1 MAVLNPSLHQHLQ
14 ADLQERLGP
23 DAAVVCTGV
32 DGDPETLWSE
42 ERAVIAR
49 AVPKRQREF
58 AAGRSAARSAMQRLN
73 WRATSIPSHADR
85 SPCWPEGLVG
95 SIAHTADTCIAV
107 VGRRN
112 PWVSIGIDIEP
123 DRGIDESLWGI
134 ICTSDELQQ
143 LDELASASKALLV
156 TRVFVAKEA
165 FYKWHYPQHR
175 TFLDFQDFSVKL
187 EPNGPDFEII
197 PQPFCRDERLLGP
210 GRGQVF
216 VVGGYVAA
224 CMASR
229 VQDHRYNSGTLRPM

>member
-42 ERAVIAR
+42 ERAAIAR

-143 LDELASASKALLV
+143 QDELAPASKAALV

-175 TFLDFQDFSVKL
+175 SLLDFRDVSVSWDSSGSGFDVAAHPVAKH
-187 EPNGPDFEII
+187 
-197 PQPFCRDERLLGP
+197 P
-210 GRGQVF
+210 GVGQWRGQLF
-216 VVGGYVAA
+216 TLGGNVVA
-224 CMASR
+224 CFTSR
-229 VQDHRYNSGTLRPM
+229 VDAVL